1 MSSRNP
7 RKIIRKD
14 IINNNNYSNNFF
26 INKKITKNNISSIEL
41 RTERHSNLFINT
53 AEKSPISINKKLI
66 NKSNITLK
74 NNKQLSIPNISSLN
88 KTPEKDEKI
97 YIRYIKDNYSAQ
109 QNKKINIPEISKH
122 IDNSSKK
129 INLSNIYKLP
139 IILKNDYKTLKLN
152 TIKKETINKSQKTDS
167 NREESIK
174 QCIKQMPSINI
185 SRREKISEMKNR
197 MNNDLNKDVNI
208 NIIDYNK
215 ICVKKEL
222 KPIKIIMNK
231 NLSSQ
236 PKKNENNQLTK
247 LQNYMKDRFYM
258 DTEAKMSKKL
268 KDTVFNHDHSLK
280 DKIIE
285 MNKIG
290 EFWGGI
296 VDYCNPVFSIKR
308 FGYLKKKLDKNK
320 KNRNNNSEGTNS
332 SENILGSKKSNKNE
346 IKSMRLF
353 TINSYLDYKH
363 QKKMETR
370 KEFLEKYNNSLK
382 YYML

>member
-1 MSSRNP
+1 MRN
-7 RKIIRKD
+7 
-14 IINNNNYSNNFF
+14 
-26 INKKITKNNISSIEL
+26 T
-41 RTERHSNLFINT
+41 
-53 AEKSPISINKKLI
+53 
-66 NKSNITLK
+66 
-74 NNKQLSIPNISSLN
+74 
-88 KTPEKDEKI
+88 
-97 YIRYIKDNYSAQ
+97 
-109 QNKKINIPEISKH
+109 
-122 IDNSSKK
+122 
-129 INLSNIYKLP
+129 
-139 IILKNDYKTLKLN
+139 
-152 TIKKETINKSQKTDS
+152 
-167 NREESIK
+167 K

-363 QKKMETR
+363 QKKMETI

-382 YYML
+382 YYMLQYNINYYKI